1 MTEQDPQGSQG
12 PLDDMTP
19 PGDEGPLED
28 QAPPRDEDSPVGT
41 GPSVPEDDVPLEDET
56 PPETEM
62 PPGFDYE
69 EAEDSIPP
77 EYRILFPEDGHSLTK
92 ITETPPKMIL
102 PLVRMRIIDEA
113 YNPDRTVSLL
123 ELFVREFDRR
133 MISRDRKGR
142 LEAVRVLQGALD
154 AAADED
160 EASM

>member
-12 PLDDMTP
+12 PPDDAMP
-19 PGDEGPLED
+19 PGDEGPLGD
-28 QAPPRDEDSPVGT
+28 QVPLRDEDSFVDI
-41 GPSVPEDDVPLEDET
+41 GPPVPEDGVPLEDGM

-69 EAEDSIPP
+69 EAEDGIPP

-113 YNPDRTVSLL
+113 YNPNRTVSLL